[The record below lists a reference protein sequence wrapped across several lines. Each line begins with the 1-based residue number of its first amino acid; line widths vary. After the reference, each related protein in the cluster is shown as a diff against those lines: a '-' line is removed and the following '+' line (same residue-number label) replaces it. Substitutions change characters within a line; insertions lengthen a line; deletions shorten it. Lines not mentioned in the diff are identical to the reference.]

1 MGTIIITM
9 KSLYFSHDFDSRT
22 DIKIRNLIRAH
33 GMTGYGIYWALVEDL
48 YRNANAMRTHYDLY
62 AFEMRVDEGVI
73 RSVINDFDLFNID
86 GDTFS
91 SDSVERR
98 INDINERSNKA
109 ATSAKHRWNKEDSE
123 RNANAMQ
130 THSDSNANKNK
141 NKNKIIHTHTIGD
154 AERLEIFQSIQKNN
168 PELNLADVEI
178 ETGRLV
184 AFFSE
189 RGWTYSNGRPVES
202 LAAAAANWTIKK
214 PKNNNINENRQRI
227 GFTEAAAKW

>member
-1 MGTIIITM
+1 M

-62 AFEMRVDEGVI
+62 AFEMRVEEDVI

-98 INDINERSNKA
+98 INDINERSSKA
-109 ATSAKHRWNKEDSE
+109 ATSAKHRWNKEESE

-130 THSDSNANKNK
+130 TQCDSNANKNK
-141 NKNKIIHTHTIGD
+141 NKNKINTHTHTIGD
-154 AERLEIFQSIQKNN
+154 AERLEIAETIAKFN
-168 PELNLADVEI
+168 PELSLQDVNL
-178 ETGRLV
+178 ETLKMI
-184 AFFSE
+184 AFYKE
-189 RGWTYSNGRPVES
+189 RNWQNSNGRPVES

-214 PKNNNINENRQRI
+214 PKNNNTNGSKQRI